1 MNDYTLFKDE
11 VLKNNKIFEENL
23 EKSIFKK
30 FSELNLNFKNSQDY
44 LNRLLSQNNKLL
56 DSLTDYNIK
65 IDKIPILEQFKNK
78 VDSMIITHEIRINNA
93 LDEIASIKLKYDKA
107 IINNLLVPGFI
118 GPSCQFKNMGEYIMN
133 NINELSK
140 IKAEREMIKSSF
152 KDLRIKTD
160 SSVKTILNLTESLVR
175 RSNDYTDSRI
185 SELKEFINEKIV
197 MINEKEKEIKAII
210 KDFEEEQE
218 NNRKKEEKF
227 EKDLKEDAL
236 LTINNKVNELKK
248 NQEEII
254 YKAMTQNNNFLE
266 KYINQIF
273 ENKLKNITDNIKN
286 IENKINEIK
295 TDKSKYLIKKM
306 IQKKNKIINN
316 NNLPLVSS
324 LSQQLFTVDAT
335 VGTEGQINTNIYN
348 NDFSENES
356 YSQSQTYSMHR
367 GNNILNNNELNFQSN
382 YSQNRRRISH
392 PKITSKF
399 YQKELTNN
407 YDEMKKNNNENP
419 SEIIKNSKVL
429 IFDYEQKNYNNNLN
443 QNKKLNLSNSK
454 LNNLL
459 NIKTLKTDKTTNNM
473 DGVEINGDGGEEK
486 SLLNLINRLKT
497 PKILQRRILSNDEI
511 KKNEDKSNHN
521 MKRDFNQLKKN
532 GSDLD
537 DLLAKYAKSFSYKQK
552 VKDLKILENWKKFSK
567 KWKSE
572 KRYNLNKDRVGYN
585 WVKLELDPKKNITNG
600 ASIIASRKLMN
611 RHIAKLDIPLN
622 FQSLYNV
629 QVK

>member
-306 IQKKNKIINN
+306 IQKKNKIKNN

-367 GNNILNNNELNFQSN
+367 GNNMLNNNELNFQSN

-521 MKRDFNQLKKN
+521 MKRDFNQLKKS

>member
-1 MNDYTLFKDE
+1 M
-11 VLKNNKIFEENL
+11 
-23 EKSIFKK
+23 
-30 FSELNLNFKNSQDY
+30 
-44 LNRLLSQNNKLL
+44 
-56 DSLTDYNIK
+56 TDYNIK

-367 GNNILNNNELNFQSN
+367 GNNMLNNNELNFQSN

-407 YDEMKKNNNENP
+407 YDEMKKNYNENP

-429 IFDYEQKNYNNNLN
+429 IFDYEQKNYNSNLN

-521 MKRDFNQLKKN
+521 MKRDFNQLKKS